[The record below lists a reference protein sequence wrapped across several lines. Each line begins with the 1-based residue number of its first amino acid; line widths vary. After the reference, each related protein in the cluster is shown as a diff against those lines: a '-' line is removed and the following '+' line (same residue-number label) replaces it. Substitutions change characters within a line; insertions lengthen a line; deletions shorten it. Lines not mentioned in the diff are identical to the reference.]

1 MLKREVDLQHIVL
14 TLKMEKVEKDKQ
26 NLTKKNYNSSKI
38 PSYKL
43 VMVESK
49 LQDKKLRRR

>member
-14 TLKMEKVEKDKQ
+14 TAIKMEKVEKDKQ

-49 LQDKKLRRR
+49 L